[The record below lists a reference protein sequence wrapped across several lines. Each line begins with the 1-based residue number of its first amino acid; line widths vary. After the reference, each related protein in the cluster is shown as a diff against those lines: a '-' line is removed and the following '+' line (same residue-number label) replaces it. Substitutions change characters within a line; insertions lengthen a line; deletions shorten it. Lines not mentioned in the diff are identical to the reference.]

1 MRLQE
6 FKPSLQQLLHLVS
19 ITPRVARER
28 KHILRTR
35 NQLTDL
41 VPVFELI
48 VEKFMTL
55 VDNQTLIPHIPYGD
69 AESAV
74 AALDPPLWKSYPLH
88 YFSYQATKISYLAQ
102 QISYSWI
109 FYSITVTKLRTAA
122 NMSHTTA
129 NIYHTFANTY
139 KGPCVRHFITTTRP
153 PRRGRQ
159 RATIEAGPTP
169 KTPRPT
175 VVTAS
180 LGMQNGVLCCS
191 GHRPS
196 K

>member
-1 MRLQE
+1 MRHTLLQAHGV
-6 FKPSLQQLLHLVS
+6 FVQLGRRILTSYAFARVEAVAPPRFYS
-19 ITPRVARER
+19 ITPRGARER
-28 KHILRTR
+28 KHILIR
-35 NQLTDL
+35 NQIIDL

-55 VDNQTLIPHIPYGD
+55 VDNQTLIPHIPCGD

-102 QISYSWI
+102 QISYS
-109 FYSITVTKLRTAA
+109 
-122 NMSHTTA
+122 
-129 NIYHTFANTY
+129 
-139 KGPCVRHFITTTRP
+139 PRHFITTSRP
-153 PRRGRQ
+153 PRGGRQ
-159 RATIEAGPTP
+159 RATIEAGPTR
-169 KTPRPT
+169 KTPCPT
-175 VVTAS
+175 VVTRS
-180 LGMQNGVLCCS
+180 FGMQNGVLCCS